1 MTDCAKPFGRIKL
14 GEIFHIENNGYEF
27 TCGHC
32 LFDFKQFADFAA
44 HIQEYLE
51 EMIMYQRPID
61 VDSESGSEVPYDSD
75 IVIDEVAMQQMM
87 QRDDLYIDEAVPGD
101 FDNDSQESRDI
112 EFVKELSPSRGQESN
127 TEKPTDDDVVYVVI
141 GDDDSDNDI
150 ADADDDDDDF
160 DESGYAALDN
170 DDDYKNANDSNLVN
184 NEILNEPDQS
194 GTSTPPTDG
203 GYKCP
208 LCKSCYSTIYFLQ
221 MHLNN
226 YHSKNAIYNYLTVA
240 TKNPSKKVNHM
251 PLSKCIE
258 DLPSENILLEHS
270 PETDEYSKYVFEFR
284 FEKTATGLG
293 KCPKCNF
300 TGIISKVKNHV
311 FTHLKKKLFT
321 CMICKQKY
329 HTLAKCRHHMRK
341 MHLCA

>member
-1 MTDCAKPFGRIKL
+1 MTDCARPFGRIKL
-14 GEIFHIENNGYEF
+14 GEIFHIENSGYEF

-32 LFDFKQFADFAA
+32 LFDFKQFADFAS

-61 VDSESGSEVPYDSD
+61 VESESGSGSEAPYDSD
-75 IVIDEVAMQQMM
+75 IAIDEVAMQQTM
-87 QRDDLYIDEAVPGD
+87 QRDCLSIDQAVIGD
-101 FDNDSQESRDI
+101 FDNDSQELRDI
-112 EFVKELSPSRGQESN
+112 ELVKEFSPSRG
-127 TEKPTDDDVVYVVI
+127 PTDDDVVYVVI

-150 ADADDDDDDF
+150 ADADNDEDV
-160 DESGYAALDN
+160 DESGYAALD
-170 DDDYKNANDSNLVN
+170 DDDDDSNANDNNFVN
-184 NEILNEPDQS
+184 NEIRNEPDQS
-194 GTSTPPTDG
+194 GISTLPTDG

-208 LCKSCYSTIYFLQ
+208 LCKSCYSTVHFLQ

-226 YHSKNAIYNYLTVA
+226 YQSKNAIYNYLSVA
-240 TKNPSKKVNHM
+240 TKNPSKKVNYM

-258 DLPSENILLEHS
+258 DLPSENILLEQS
-270 PETDEYSKYVFEFR
+270 PETAEYSKYVFEFR
-284 FEKTATGLG
+284 FEKNSAGLG

-311 FTHLKKKLFT
+311 FTHLKEKLFT